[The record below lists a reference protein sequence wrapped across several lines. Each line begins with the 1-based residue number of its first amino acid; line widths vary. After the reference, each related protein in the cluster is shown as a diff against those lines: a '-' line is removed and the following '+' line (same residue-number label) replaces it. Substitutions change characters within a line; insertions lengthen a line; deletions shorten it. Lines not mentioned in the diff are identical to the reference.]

1 MSQMDLTDIYKAFH
15 LKAAEC
21 TLFSNEHGT
30 LSQTNHMLA
39 HEAGLGKSEKT
50 EIISSIFSNHNIIRL
65 EINYMEKKITWRLYN
80 MLLNNQCGMYVD
92 TADSHCC
99 TAEINTTL

>member
-15 LKAAEC
+15 LKATEC
-21 TLFSNEHGT
+21 TFFSNEHGT

-65 EINYMEKKITWRLYN
+65 EINYMEKKNHMEAIQHATKQPMWNVCRH
-80 MLLNNQCGMYVD
+80 
-92 TADSHCC
+92 S
-99 TAEINTTL
+99 